1 MEYHAFIERTD
12 LLLRALSTA
21 ALTYQSELFDSIEA
35 KLVAHYDAHP
45 EHHAR
50 MMRNRYA
57 PEA

>member
-1 MEYHAFIERTD
+1 MEYYAFIERTD

-21 ALTYQSELFDSIEA
+21 SLTYQSEQFDRIEA
-35 KLVAHYDAHP
+35 KIVAHYDAHP

-50 MMRNRYA
+50 MLRNRYA